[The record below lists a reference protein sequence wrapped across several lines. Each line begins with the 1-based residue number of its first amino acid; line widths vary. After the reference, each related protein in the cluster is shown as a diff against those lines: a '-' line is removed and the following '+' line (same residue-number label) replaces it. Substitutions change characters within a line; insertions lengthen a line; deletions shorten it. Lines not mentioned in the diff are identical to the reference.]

1 MPFGMPRSTQMK
13 IVFMGT
19 PEFARVA
26 LSHLCDSGHEVLA
39 VVTGRDKR
47 VGRKRKL
54 MPTLVRQE
62 AERRGLPVLTPKSL
76 KSQKLSD
83 ELSALQADL
92 FVVAAFRILPPSLY
106 GLPRLGAIN
115 IHTSLLPKYRGAAP
129 IHWAII
135 NGEEETGLTSFF
147 LNEQVD
153 TGDMILQ
160 ERTTITENDTYDTLH
175 DRLADM
181 AGPFLLKTL
190 GMIDKGESTP
200 IRQSNAEAT
209 RAPKITPFDALI
221 DFGMPAAKVCQFVR
235 GMATKPGA
243 YTYFRGAKIKIHACL
258 VSDRIADSN
267 IRIGGILP
275 DRKKLL
281 VVCGRTED
289 GPTVVELTRVVPAGK
304 KEMDGISFKNGF
316 RPEPGEVLGQISEG
330 VQEKP

>member
-1 MPFGMPRSTQMK
+1 MPRFTQMK
-13 IVFMGT
+13 IIFMGT

-26 LSHLCDSGHEVLA
+26 LSHLCDSEHEVLA

-54 MPTLVRQE
+54 TPTLVRQE
-62 AERRGLPVLTPKSL
+62 AERRGLSVLMPKSL
-76 KSQKLSD
+76 RSRKLNE
-83 ELSALQADL
+83 ELSAFQADL

-106 GLPRLGAIN
+106 GLPRLGSIN

-147 LNEQVD
+147 LNERVD

-160 ERTTITENDTYDTLH
+160 ERTEITEIDSYDTLH
-175 DRLADM
+175 DRLAEM

-190 GMIDKGESTP
+190 EMIEKGESAP
-200 IRQSNAEAT
+200 IRQTDAGAT

-221 DFGMPAAKVCQFVR
+221 DFGMPAEKVCQFVR

-243 YTYFRGAKIKIHACL
+243 YTYFRGAKIKIHACR
-258 VSDRIADSN
+258 VCDTIADSN
-267 IRIGGILP
+267 IRIGGVLS

-289 GPTVVELTRVVPAGK
+289 GPTVAEFTCVVPAGK

-316 RPEPGEVLGQISEG
+316 KPKPGEVFGQISEG